1 MKVLKMLHLLHLM
14 INLSKRRTTAVK
26 NNTKTATIETG
37 RENVKGKKREKKRE
51 KGNESVRGNANAR
64 EIESAVIR
72 EAELGVM
79 IEKEAVV
86 GIMAA
91 ERVIGDRQHH
101 LLQKREEV
109 EIVTEINIRGKMIT
123 QNFNCKEHL
132 QT

>member
-37 RENVKGKKREKKRE
+37 RENVKGKEREKKRE
-51 KGNESVRGNANAR
+51 KGKESVRGNANVR

-91 ERVIGDRQHH
+91 ERVIGDLQHH